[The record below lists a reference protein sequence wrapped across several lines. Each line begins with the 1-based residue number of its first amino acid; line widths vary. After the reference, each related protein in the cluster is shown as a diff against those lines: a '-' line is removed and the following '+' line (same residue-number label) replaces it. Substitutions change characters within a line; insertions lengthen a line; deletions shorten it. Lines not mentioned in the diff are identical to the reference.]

1 MDRIFQRPD
10 IEEICTAAKKAITDT
25 KDCIADIKQTA
36 AAISA
41 AAGSVPAEAKAGDLA
56 GTAGSLPGKLEKDNY
71 DVTKQKLT
79 ACHEKACSIIPA
91 FDSQYAGE
99 MEQITAATRKIKK
112 VIEELQEFMLET
124 PLTTPKNEF
133 AALLKAR
140 EAKWKKTLESVE
152 ATLDE
157 TLANVKGAEKI
168 STIFS
173 HDPVNLGTGNF
184 IYDKEDL
191 KIDGST
197 PFIFRRFYNSR
208 NRYAGALGADWNH
221 NYEVS
226 LTFKKSALSGEE
238 EVTILLEDGKEETFL
253 PVEKGTYTPGNQ
265 SLSILKKTE
274 EGYSYTTLSGET
286 YLFDEEGRYLRHED
300 NNGQGFT
307 LFYEDGMPEGGE
319 ETEEK
324 RPAEG
329 KTPEGTKRPDT
340 LCTSRGARPV
350 RILKDTG
357 ESFALSYDEKG
368 YLKSVTDHTGRTFAY
383 EIKDGRLVGA
393 VRPDG
398 GASAYAYDGNGKLSA
413 VTNPRGITTVENEF
427 DEDCRTTLQKFP
439 DGTTMSYEYD
449 DDKKRVTLTER
460 NGAKTIHI
468 HDGQY
473 RNIKNIY
480 PDGEE
485 SFAYNS
491 RNQKVKITD
500 KLGNETRL
508 SYDNRGNLTGVINPL
523 GTKLS
528 ITYESHNRPTNIKL
542 NGKEKQKNTFDGKG
556 NLLETKDALGRKTSF
571 TYNEKGLPE
580 TIQKPDGS
588 AIRLTYDKKG
598 NIETVTDAMGGTARY
613 EYDALNRV
621 IKVTDP
627 EGSTASLSYDKAGNI
642 SAFTNGE
649 GNVRTYEYNES
660 GKVTKITDF
669 DGSTVQRTYN
679 VLNKPE
685 AVTDQLG
692 RTTKLQYDAMWNLA
706 RITLPDGSKTTY
718 LYNENN
724 RLTRIKDALG
734 NTVRYTY
741 DGNGNCLSRE
751 DQEGNLTRFTYDA
764 AGRLTK
770 AEGPEGAEMTY
781 AYDEEGHV
789 IKAEDALG
797 NTVHMEYDEAGQLI
811 KETNPMG
818 DERLYTYTALGKAES
833 ITDEAGRKTTY
844 AYFPGGQV
852 KEVAHPDGTKEAYT
866 YDAGGNVKTHTDRN
880 GFTVRYAYDSLG
892 RIIRMEGEGG
902 ERKEYTYDVLGNV
915 TGVTDAYGNTT
926 RYEYTLTGQL
936 AKVTDALGNETEYT
950 YDLNDRLAEIRQ
962 YGEAEN
968 GTDGQDR
975 TGIQSGTDREHG
987 DGRNAGALVKKAV
1000 PGMDTELMEAQKLN
1014 RQNRPC
1020 HVTCYQRNAL
1030 GQVEAITDALG
1041 NTEHYTYDKKGQ
1053 LLEKLDKEGYLTK
1066 YGYTA
1071 QGDVDHITYADG
1083 REVKLS
1089 YNPLRQLEE
1098 MEDWLGI
1105 TRIENDPMGRAL
1117 KVQYPDG
1124 KEVSYTYGKGGERT
1138 SITYP
1143 DGRTASYLYDSRLR
1157 LAGLKDGEDTISYG
1171 YDEKGR
1177 LSRKTFPNGMETT
1190 YAYDIRGQLMELTHR
1205 DKEGILDRYVY
1216 GYDLMGNKTSIEKQ
1230 RRGLP
1235 EESGTYAYQY
1245 DAMGRLAGVSRDGQP
1260 LRTYEYDAFGN
1271 RSLLR
1276 EGGRE
1281 TIYAY
1286 NAMNQ
1291 LIRKTDVMNE
1301 ETYAYDKRGNL
1312 SLILENGDIKN
1323 RYLYGALNRLEQA
1336 VNGRGEA
1343 AAYEY
1348 NGLGHRVGKASG
1360 AMEGMAGMQNG
1371 PSDAILNR
1379 TDVMD
1384 PLSRLEEQAIRPE
1397 TRIEYTIDLTR
1408 QYHNLLQKEEDGNT
1422 QSYLWDG
1429 NVAGMREDM
1438 GTASHYYFQDELGSP
1453 VRLMDKNGELT
1464 ESYGYDEFGQELY
1477 RDREETAGRSMTGNI
1492 QPFGYTGYQYD
1503 KTAGTYYARAREYRA
1518 ELGRFA
1524 AVDTIKGFTMV
1535 PYTLNEYGYCWGNP
1549 MVLVDL
1555 DGAWPTWEDVENV
1568 ANNIIENINNW
1579 IDDNVG
1585 VTNATRVDE
1594 NFGILGG
1601 YFLHSESPVDDKL
1614 VNITFENGV
1623 LQAVSLNFKAEI
1635 AGIEGS
1641 TSIGLSGNLIDATSD
1656 ITWMSSNREHKIG
1669 YSWNLL
1675 GIGIEWG
1682 SGRKNN
1688 KNGSGIRFN
1697 LNPVDTIDY
1706 YSYTERVEDNKLVKT
1721 ENGGYINL
1729 MKTVLVLS
1737 LVAAALVVIVKSA
1750 PAAIPALGV
1759 IAFIILN
1766 KKITTISCETEGA

>member
-1 MDRIFQRPD
+1 MDRIFQKPD

-25 KDCIADIKQTA
+25 KDCIADIRQTA

-91 FDSQYAGE
+91 YDSRYAEE
-99 MEQITAATRKIKK
+99 MQEITAATRKIRK

-124 PLTTPKNEF
+124 PLTTPKKDF
-133 AALLKAR
+133 AALLKAK
-140 EAKWKKTLESVE
+140 ETKWKKTLESVE
-152 ATLDE
+152 AALDE

-168 STIFS
+168 STLFS
-173 HDPVNLGTGNF
+173 HDPVNLSTGNF

-191 KIDGST
+191 KINGSS

-208 NRYAGALGADWNH
+208 NRYTGVLGADWNH

-226 LTFKKSALSGEE
+226 LSFKKSALSGEE
-238 EVTILLEDGKEETFL
+238 EITILLEDGKEETFL

-265 SLSILKKTE
+265 SLSILKRTE
-274 EGYSYTTLSGET
+274 EGYRYTTLSGDR
-286 YLFDEEGRYLRHED
+286 YLFDEQGRYMSRED

-307 LFYEDGMPEGGE
+307 LVYEDHMPAAIEGTKEKETEGKKTAAGE
-319 ETEEK
+319 NTEEK
-324 RPAEG
+324 ESPAI
-329 KTPEGTKRPDT
+329 P
-340 LCTSRGARPV
+340 CTERYARPI
-350 RILKDTG
+350 RIQRDTG
-357 ESFALSYDEKG
+357 ESFALSYDEEG
-368 YLKSVTDHTGRTFAY
+368 YLKTVADHTGRVFTY
-383 EIKDGRLVGA
+383 GIKDGRLTEA

-398 GASAYAYDGNGKLSA
+398 EAFAYAYDGNGKLSA

-427 DEDCRTTLQKFP
+427 DEDHRTTLQRFP

-449 DDKKRVTLTER
+449 DEKKRVTQTER

-528 ITYESHNRPTNIKL
+528 ITYESHNRPTNISL

-556 NLLETKDALGRKTSF
+556 NLLETRDALGRKTSF

-580 TIQKPDGS
+580 TILQPDGS
-588 AIRLTYDKKG
+588 AIRLTYDEKG
-598 NIETVTDAMGGTARY
+598 NIETVADAMGGTTRY

-627 EGSTASLSYDKAGNI
+627 EGSTVSLYYDKAGNI

-669 DGSTVQRTYN
+669 DGSTIKRTYN

-685 AVTDQLG
+685 SVTDQLG

-706 RITLPDGSKTTY
+706 RITAPDGSKTTC

-764 AGRLTK
+764 AGRLTHAK
-770 AEGPEGAEMTY
+770 GPEGAEMTY
-781 AYDEEGHV
+781 TYDEEGHV

-818 DERLYTYTALGKAES
+818 DVRIYTYTALGKAES

-852 KEVAHPDGTKEAYT
+852 KEVIHPDGTKEAYT
-866 YDAGGNVKTHTDRN
+866 YDAGGKVKTHTDRN

-915 TGVTDAYGNTT
+915 TGVTDACGNTT

-936 AKVTDALGNETEYT
+936 AKVIDALGNETEYS
-950 YDLNDRLAEIRQ
+950 YDLSDRLTGIRQ
-962 YGEAEN
+962 YGEEN
-968 GTDGQDR
+968 
-975 TGIQSGTDREHG
+975 I
-987 DGRNAGALVKKAV
+987 
-1000 PGMDTELMEAQKLN
+1000 
-1014 RQNRPC
+1014 C
-1020 HVTCYQRNAL
+1020 HVTRYQRDAL

-1071 QGDVDHITYADG
+1071 YGDVNHVTYADG

-1138 SITYP
+1138 GITYP
-1143 DGRTASYLYDSRLR
+1143 DGRTASCLYDSSLR
-1157 LAGLKDGEDTISYG
+1157 LAGLKDGEDTITYG
-1171 YDEKGR
+1171 YDERGR
-1177 LSRKTFPNGMETT
+1177 LSRKTFPNGMETS
-1190 YAYDIRGQLMELTHR
+1190 YAYDIKGQLMELTHR
-1205 DKEGILDRYVY
+1205 DQEGILDRYVY
-1216 GYDLMGNKTSIEKQ
+1216 GYDLMGNKTTIEKQ

-1235 EESGTYAYQY
+1235 EESGAYAYRY
-1245 DAMGRLAGVSRDGQP
+1245 DAMGRLAGASKDGQP

-1281 TIYAY
+1281 TAYVY

-1291 LIRKTDVMNE
+1291 LIQKTDVMNE

-1312 SLILENGDIKN
+1312 SLILENGDIRD

-1336 VNGRGEA
+1336 VNGKGEA

-1348 NGLGHRVGKASG
+1348 NGLGHRVGKTSG
-1360 AMEGMAGMQNG
+1360 AMEGMAGMQDKAGNG
-1371 PSDAILNR
+1371 ILKG

-1384 PLSRLEEQAIRPE
+1384 PLSRLKEQTIRPE
-1397 TRIEYTIDLTR
+1397 TKIEYTIDLTR
-1408 QYHNLLQKEEDGNT
+1408 QYHNLLEKEERGNT

-1429 NVAGMREDM
+1429 NVAGMREET
-1438 GTASHYYFQDELGSP
+1438 GRESCYYLQDELGSP
-1453 VRLMDKNGELT
+1453 IRLMDQNGELA

-1477 RDREETAGRSMTGNI
+1477 WDREGTAGRSMAGSI

-1503 KTAGTYYARAREYRA
+1503 KTAGTYYAQAREYRA

-1524 AVDTIKGFTMV
+1524 AVDTIKGFAAA
-1535 PYTLNEYGYCWGNP
+1535 PYTLNEYGYCWNNP
-1549 MVLVDL
+1549 MVLMDR
-1555 DGAWPTWEDVENV
+1555 DGAWPSWEDVENV

-1594 NFGILGG
+1594 NWGILGG
-1601 YFLHSESPVDDKL
+1601 YSLHSESPVDDKL
-1614 VNITFENGV
+1614 INITFENGV

-1641 TSIGLSGNLIDATSD
+1641 TSIGLSENLIDATSD
-1656 ITWMSSNREHKIG
+1656 ITWMSNNREHKIG

-1682 SGRKNN
+1682 SGMKNN

-1697 LNPVDTIDY
+1697 LNPMDTIDA
-1706 YSYTERVEDNKLVKT
+1706 YSYTERVKDNKLEKT
-1721 ENGGYINL
+1721 ENGGYINP

-1737 LVAAALVVIVKSA
+1737 LAVAALVVVVKFA
-1750 PAAIPALGV
+1750 PTAIPALGV
-1759 IAFIILN
+1759 VAFIILN
-1766 KKITTISCETEGA
+1766 KKIRNISCETEGA

>member
-1 MDRIFQRPD
+1 MDRIFQKPD

-41 AAGSVPAEAKAGDLA
+41 AAGSVPAEAKVGDLA

-91 FDSQYAGE
+91 YDSQYAGE
-99 MEQITAATRKIKK
+99 MQDITAATRKIKK

-157 TLANVKGAEKI
+157 VLANVKGAGKI

-208 NRYAGALGADWNH
+208 NRYTGVLGADWNH

-238 EVTILLEDGKEETFL
+238 EITILLEDGKEETFL

-307 LFYEDGMPEGGE
+307 LFYEDHMPEGGK

-340 LCTSRGARPV
+340 LCRARGARPV

-357 ESFALSYDEKG
+357 ESFTLSYDEKG
-368 YLKSVTDHTGRTFAY
+368 YLKSVTDHTGRTFTY
-383 EIKDGRLVGA
+383 ETKDGRLVGA

-398 GASAYAYDGNGKLSA
+398 GAFAYAYDGNGKLSA

-427 DEDCRTTLQKFP
+427 DEDHRTTLQKFP

-598 NIETVTDAMGGTARY
+598 NIETVTDAMGGTTRY

-627 EGSTASLSYDKAGNI
+627 EGSTAGLSYDKAGNI

-852 KEVAHPDGTKEAYT
+852 KEVAHPDGTKESYT
-866 YDAGGNVKTHTDRN
+866 YDAGGKVKTHTDRN

-902 ERKEYTYDVLGNV
+902 ERKDYTYDALGSV
-915 TGVTDAYGNTT
+915 TGVTDACGNTT

-962 YGEAEN
+962 YGEAEKEN
-968 GTDGQDR
+968 EADGQD
-975 TGIQSGTDREHG
+975 
-987 DGRNAGALVKKAV
+987 
-1000 PGMDTELMEAQKLN
+1000 LN

-1053 LLEKLDKEGYLTK
+1053 LLEKLDKEGYLTR

-1071 QGDVDHITYADG
+1071 HGDVNHVTYADG

-1138 SITYP
+1138 GITYP

-1157 LAGLKDGEDTISYG
+1157 FAGLKDGEDTISYG
-1171 YDEKGR
+1171 YDERGR

-1235 EESGTYAYQY
+1235 EESGAYAYLY
-1245 DAMGRLAGVSRDGQP
+1245 DALGRLAGVSKDGQP
-1260 LRTYEYDAFGN
+1260 LRAYEYDAFGN
-1271 RSLLR
+1271 RSLLK

-1281 TIYAY
+1281 TAYIY

-1323 RYLYGALNRLEQA
+1323 QYLYGALNRLEQA
-1336 VNGRGEA
+1336 VTGKGEA
-1343 AAYEY
+1343 AAYTY

-1371 PSDAILNR
+1371 SSDAILNR

-1384 PLSRLEEQAIRPE
+1384 PLSRLKEQTINPE

-1429 NVAGMREDM
+1429 NVAGMREDR

-1453 VRLMDKNGELT
+1453 IRLMDQNGELA
-1464 ESYGYDEFGQELY
+1464 ESYGYDEFGQDLY
-1477 RDREETAGRSMTGNI
+1477 RDREETAGRSMTGSL

-1503 KTAGTYYARAREYRA
+1503 KTAGTYYAQAREYRA

-1524 AVDTIKGFTMV
+1524 AVDTIKGFTAA
-1535 PYTLNEYGYCWGNP
+1535 PYTLNEYGYCWNNP

-1555 DGAWPTWEDVENV
+1555 NGAWPTWEDVENV

-1594 NFGILGG
+1594 NWGILGG
-1601 YFLHSESPVDDKL
+1601 YSLHSESPVDDKL

-1737 LVAAALVVIVKSA
+1737 LVAAALVVIVKFA